1 MEAWGKSDAPGLFSS
16 FFYAFLPYKRDQ
28 FSYNIWEAVLGTGQL
43 APCWQ
48 IAPQA
53 ETKMDVVRLSPERMG
68 WALKLLLKDK
78 TPRLGSRFWK
88 RWPNQILRV
97 EYHVIE
103 LAKKPKPT
111 KDLRGNIMPE
121 KCQVWYTGST
131 SISSN
136 PKPPPAS
143 VFKWNIL
150 NQYLFVQS
158 TNI

>member
-88 RWPNQILRV
+88 RWPNQILWV

-103 LAKKPKPT
+103 LAKKTKTYEGFKRKYNAREMSSLVHWLNINFLKPQT
-111 KDLRGNIMPE
+111 
-121 KCQVWYTGST
+121 ST
-131 SISSN
+131 S
-136 PKPPPAS
+136 KC
-143 VFKWNIL
+143 V
-150 NQYLFVQS
+150 
-158 TNI
+158 